1 MEERP
6 VDGHRAYSRMQAL
19 GDPKAKLLHVE
30 AAEPLKLRR
39 DQHRVAQA
47 KLADAKAVRK
57 RCGLE
62 RAVGAFEAGAKFD
75 AVAVRIPEHMQS
87 ANSAGAAQGG
97 VCLNDFLASCLKS
110 QHQRTERVVIRA
122 LEAERSD
129 VIARPVLNDQPL
141 GSVVEPPAQT
151 AVSI

>member
-1 MEERP
+1 
-6 VDGHRAYSRMQAL
+6 
-19 GDPKAKLLHVE
+19 
-30 AAEPLKLRR
+30 
-39 DQHRVAQA
+39 VAQA

-87 ANSAGAAQGG
+87 AHSAGAAQGG
-97 VCLNDFLASCLKS
+97 VCLNDFLAPCLKS

-122 LEAERSD
+122 LEAQRSD

-141 GSVVEPPAQT
+141 RSVVEPPTHT
-151 AVSI
+151 AVRIRDRLWQSKHLVAERPPRRRGVDVEYQVRQSKRSFHRSTLYN